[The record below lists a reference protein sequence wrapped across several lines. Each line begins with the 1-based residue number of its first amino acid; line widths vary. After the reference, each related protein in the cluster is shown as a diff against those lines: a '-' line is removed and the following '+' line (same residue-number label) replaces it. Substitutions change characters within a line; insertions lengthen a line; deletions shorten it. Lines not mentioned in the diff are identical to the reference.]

1 MATSTPV
8 HASSAVAWG
17 STAIL
22 GGLPRISGRGG
33 DEALEGPGSMEVILL
48 SALGSG
54 AALSVEG
61 ATLAP
66 ASAADVA
73 EGASGVPV
81 VLAIVGAAGP
91 APMVS
96 GVPPTLGGSVVSGA
110 VAAPAVDG
118 ASANARS
125 SSSLVARDGVA
136 GVVVDA
142 GSGPG
147 VVWLVFLFFLLFF
160 SSFFSS
166 ASLGRRR
173 GKEVRKKVSQGL
185 RIVQEYS

>member
-1 MATSTPV
+1 MAGSTPV
-8 HASSAVAWG
+8 HASSVVAWG

-33 DEALEGPGSMEVILL
+33 DEALEGPSTVEVVLL

-66 ASAADVA
+66 AGAAGVA
-73 EGASGVPV
+73 EGASGVLV
-81 VLAIVGAAGP
+81 VLAIMGAAGVTP
-91 APMVS
+91 VVS
-96 GVPPTLGGSVVSGA
+96 SVPPTLGGSVMPGA

-125 SSSLVARDGVA
+125 SSSPVVRDGVA
-136 GVVVDA
+136 GVAVDA

-147 VVWLVFLFFLLFF
+147 MVWLVFLFFLLFF

-166 ASLGRRR
+166 ASLGGGGEKKL
-173 GKEVRKKVSQGL
+173 GKR
-185 RIVQEYS
+185 